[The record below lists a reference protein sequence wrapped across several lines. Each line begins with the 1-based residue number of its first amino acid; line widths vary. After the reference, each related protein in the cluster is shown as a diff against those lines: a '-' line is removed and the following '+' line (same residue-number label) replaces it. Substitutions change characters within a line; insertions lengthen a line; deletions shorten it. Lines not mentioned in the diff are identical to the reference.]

1 MLSPTRWSSLKPVV
15 LLSITV
21 ASAWSAACGHSSPV
35 AATSTLQLSGGAYFV
50 RLDASSSSC
59 SPTAPAV
66 GVQFPFPLPLMHV
79 GADATMAFRNDVDA
93 FDLAGTMIGDR
104 LSFSMHARQS
114 STVQTATASGSGTAV
129 IQGDLISGTFAGDFV
144 LSPFARTP
152 FRCHA
157 ADHTLLMTRISK

>member
-1 MLSPTRWSSLKPVV
+1 MSSTIWSSLKPVV
-15 LLSITV
+15 LLCVMV
-21 ASAWSAACGHSSPV
+21 ASASSAACGHSSPV
-35 AATSTLQLSGGAYFV
+35 AATSTLQLTGGAYFV
-50 RLDASSSSC
+50 RLNASSSSC

-66 GVQFPFPLPLMHV
+66 GVQFAFPLPLMQL

-114 STVQTATASGSGTAV
+114 SPVQTATASGIGTAV
-129 IQGDLISGTFAGDFV
+129 VQGEFISGTFAGDFV

-157 ADHTLLMTRISK
+157 ADHTLLMTRLSK